1 MSYRSTLSYVLSSTI
16 EPSAEKTSARERF
29 PRAALAALGETG
41 LLGLTASAHLG
52 GGGRGLDEAAEV
64 VTEVARA
71 CPATAS
77 VLRSHYAAVA
87 LIEAHGTPWV
97 RRRVAVGHHLST
109 LALAEVGDRGG
120 SNGTASSAGS
130 TATRTGDVVALRARK
145 RDVVG
150 AGEADSY
157 IWSSRPADGSDR
169 PALWLVPADA
179 PGLFVPARPNGA
191 GPRGS
196 GTSTVCADPVLVP
209 ASARLG
215 REGAWRDS
223 APSAAD
229 ALSTVLAWLSALPL
243 AGSAAATPVGTEMV
257 A

>member
-1 MSYRSTLSYVLSSTI
+1 MSYRSALSYVLSSTI
-16 EPSAEKTSARERF
+16 EPCAEQTSARERF
-29 PRAALAALGETG
+29 PRASVVALGEAR

-52 GGGRGLDEAAEV
+52 GGGLGLVEAAEV
-64 VTEVARA
+64 VTEVSRA
-71 CPATAS
+71 CPATGA

-87 LIEAHGTPWV
+87 FIEAYGTPWM
-97 RRRVAVGHHLST
+97 RRKVAGGHHLST
-109 LALAEVGDRGG
+109 LALADVGDGG
-120 SNGTASSAGS
+120 GPGDAAVPTSS

-145 RDVVG
+145 RDVVA

-157 IWSSRPADGSDR
+157 IWSSRPVDGSSR

-215 REGAWRDS
+215 REGGRRD
-223 APSAAD
+223 D
-229 ALSTVLAWLSALPL
+229 VLSTVLKWLATLPD
-243 AGSAAATPVGTEMV
+243 AGSAAGEPVSADALT
-257 A
+257 